1 MKHLF
6 KFTTLN
12 LIVLFLSG
20 CATSLQ
26 QWDSEYRAFGYDF
39 TEYSEGGF
47 LFTPEGYSGAYDS
60 VGLIEVIFI
69 PQIRR
74 GNERINIEGA
84 YRIVVGTNYYYV
96 KEPDTDEII
105 MQMYKKAVELGADAL
120 INFELVPH
128 LLDNEGFKITTYRVG
143 GFAIKRH

>member
-1 MKHLF
+1 MKHSF
-6 KFTTLN
+6 KFSTLII
-12 LIVLFLSG
+12 IVLFLSS

-26 QWDSEYRAFGYDF
+26 QWDSEYRTFGYDF
-39 TEYSEGGF
+39 TEYSESGF
-47 LFTPEGYSGAYDS
+47 LFTPEGYNGNYDS
-60 VGLIEVIFI
+60 VGMIEVVFI
-69 PQIRR
+69 PQIRK

-105 MQMYKKAVELGADAL
+105 MQMYKKAIELGADAL

-128 LLDNEGFKITTYRVG
+128 LLDNEGVKIATYRVG